1 MMTISTVLV
10 ANRGEIA
17 CRIFRTVRAMG
28 LRSVAV
34 YSEADADAPHV
45 QLADASVCI
54 GPAPASESY
63 LNADAILAAA
73 RATGADAI
81 HPGYGFLSENANF
94 AAACENAGMRFIGP
108 GADAIEI
115 MGNKAESKRR
125 MIAAGV
131 PCIPGY
137 EGVDQHDNALIS
149 ASERIGF
156 PLMVKAAAGGGGRGM
171 RLVHNPAELL
181 GALQRAR
188 SEALNAF
195 GSEELILERAVLQ
208 PRHVE
213 IQIFADTQGQ
223 VIHLGERDC
232 SVQRRH
238 QKVLEESP
246 CPVMTDTLREA
257 MGEAAVKVA
266 QTIQYRG
273 AGTVEFLLDAQQNFY
288 FLEMNTRLQ
297 VEHPVTELVT
307 GQDLVEWQIRIAQGE
322 ALPCTQ
328 DRIRLQGHA
337 MEARLY
343 CEDPAEDFLPA
354 TGHID
359 QWQPA
364 SGAGVRIDDGIRS
377 GADVSP
383 YYDPMVAKVIAHGPT
398 RDVARRRLIRALKD
412 STLFGPKN
420 NKAFL
425 ISALEHEAFASG
437 QATTAFIGEQFPD
450 GFEQSADP
458 RLPAV
463 AAVLLRQLQAAEHQA
478 ASLSSLSELRNW
490 SSGFNPT
497 YTSRFGTGDDD
508 PLLRLQAH
516 DGAFR
521 VSDGEKTWEITLPSG
536 IEAARG
542 QAVFEVDG
550 EPVQVSYLRMGYAD
564 LWLSHEGREVR
575 FIDRLTTPESATAAG
590 GTGDVSAPMHGVVL
604 DVHVKPGDRVARGDA
619 LAVLEAMK
627 MQHELTCAVSG
638 TVVEVRAKA
647 GQQVAAD
654 DILIRIDDTLVEAAE
669 EG

>member
-1 MMTISTVLV
+1 MTISTILV

-28 LRSVAV
+28 LRSIAV

-45 QLADASVCI
+45 RMADASACI
-54 GPAPASESY
+54 GPAPAAESY
-63 LNADAILAAA
+63 LDGAAIIAAA
-73 RATGADAI
+73 KSLGADAI
-81 HPGYGFLSENANF
+81 HPGYGFLSENASF
-94 AAACENAGMRFIGP
+94 AAACENADLRFIGP
-108 GADAIEI
+108 DAEAIEI

-137 EGVDQHDNALIS
+137 EGTDQHDETLIS
-149 ASERIGF
+149 AAERIGF
-156 PLMVKAAAGGGGRGM
+156 PIMVKAAAGGGGRGM
-171 RLVHNPAELL
+171 RLVHTPAELL

-195 GSEELILERAVLQ
+195 GSDELILERAVLQ

-213 IQIFADTQGQ
+213 IQVFADTHGQ

-246 CPVMTDTLREA
+246 CPVMTDALRAA
-257 MGEAAVKVA
+257 MGKSAVKVA
-266 QTIQYRG
+266 QAINYRG
-273 AGTVEFLLDAQQNFY
+273 AGTVEFLLDAEHNFY

-322 ALPCTQ
+322 PLPCAQ
-328 DRIRLQGHA
+328 ESIGWQGHA
-337 MEARLY
+337 IEARLY

-359 QWQPA
+359 AWLPA
-364 SGAGVRIDDGIRS
+364 NGEGLRIDDGICS
-377 GADVSP
+377 GSDVSP
-383 YYDPMVAKVIAHGPT
+383 YYDPMVAKIVAHGPT
-398 RDVARRRLIRALKD
+398 RDVARRRLICALKG
-412 STLFGPKN
+412 SVLFGPTT

-425 ISALEHEAFASG
+425 ISALQREDFAQG
-437 QATTAFIGEQFPD
+437 KATTAFIGEQFAS
-450 GFEQSADP
+450 GFSSLPDP

-478 ASLSSLSELRNW
+478 ASLSSLRELQNW
-490 SSGFNPT
+490 SSGFTPS
-497 YTSRFGTGDDD
+497 YTTSFGTAEDA
-508 PLLRLQAH
+508 PVLRIQARGSH
-516 DGAFR
+516 FR
-521 VSDGEKTWEITLPSG
+521 VSDGTTEWQIDAPTPVETVQGEIVV
-536 IEAARG
+536 A
-542 QAVFEVDG
+542 VDG
-550 EPVQVSYLRMGYAD
+550 EQLRVTYLRMGYAD
-564 LWLSHEGREVR
+564 LWLAHDGHEQR
-575 FIDRLTTPESATAAG
+575 FIDRLTTPQSATAAAG
-590 GTGDVSAPMHGVVL
+590 SGDIVAPMHGVVL
-604 DVHVKPGDRVARGDA
+604 SVHVQPGDTVKRGDA

-627 MQHELTCAVSG
+627 MQHELVSAVTG
-638 TVVEVRAKA
+638 TVVETRVTP
-647 GQQVAAD
+647 GQQVAANEV
-654 DILIRIDDTLVEAAE
+654 LIRIDDATETPAE
-669 EG
+669 TG